1 MIEREISLVGSIP
14 LANAAEVF
22 ECMVPLAE
30 RLRRVP
36 DGETGPTRSIWILCQ
51 QNALTRSGGFDA
63 ADPSKQPEHK
73 YSIKYPFE
81 LNSRGE
87 SPGFEIGAI
96 DYAAWAIASYARF
109 RTLKEAGAIP
119 RHWRFQVCLPTPLVV
134 INRLVVPSDQPVAYR
149 LYHAAM
155 RREIAQITT
164 EIPNAELS
172 IQIDIAPEFGF
183 LEGIWSSEI
192 ASSKQRMISD
202 IVELTAELPAD
213 VELGYHLCYGDFGH
227 KHFVEPKDMAHLVDV
242 ANTLAAQSNHGIAW
256 LHMPVPRDR
265 SDREYFEPLRHL
277 KIDRT
282 TLFLGLIHLTDGTVG
297 AARRIEAASQFRS
310 DFGIAT
316 ECGWGRRTPDQIEA
330 LIALHA
336 MVKV

>member
-1 MIEREISLVGSIP
+1 MQPGQSISYG
-14 LANAAEVF
+14 
-22 ECMVPLAE
+22 
-30 RLRRVP
+30 
-36 DGETGPTRSIWILCQ
+36 
-51 QNALTRSGGFDA
+51 
-63 ADPSKQPEHK
+63 
-73 YSIKYPFE
+73 
-81 LNSRGE
+81 
-87 SPGFEIGAI
+87 
-96 DYAAWAIASYARF
+96 RF
-109 RTLKEAGAIP
+109 RSLKATGDIP
-119 RHWRFQVCLPTPLVV
+119 KHWRFQVCLPTPLAV
-134 INRLVVPSDQPVAYR
+134 INRLVVLSDQPAAYR

-155 RREIAQITT
+155 RREIAEITT

-202 IVELTAELPAD
+202 IVELTAKLPAD

-227 KHFVEPKDMAHLVDV
+227 KHFVEPKDMTHLVDV
-242 ANTLAAQSNHGIAW
+242 ANSLAAKSNHEIAW
-256 LHMPVPRDR
+256 IHMPVPRDR
-265 SDREYFEPLRHL
+265 SDREYFEPLRQL

-282 TLFLGLIHLTDGTVG
+282 TLFFGLIHLTDGIVG

-336 MVKV
+336 MIKV